1 MAKRIKHYNT
11 PSFSWAFFFAL
22 DPLLVGQQFSHV
34 RILFITLLF
43 ASLAVLASA
52 ADLGRSVVQILVYS
66 QTPIW
71 DAPWRNKPVS
81 ASSGSG
87 FVIEGDRVMT
97 NAHVVSWAKQIVL
110 RRFQDPR
117 PWLARV
123 EYISHECDL
132 AVLKVDTPG
141 FFDELKPLPV
151 GGLPKVQS
159 TVVTCGYPAGGEQIS
174 YTRGVVSRIEMQ
186 NYVHIGNKAF
196 LSVQTDAAINP
207 GNSGGPVF
215 QGDEV
220 VGVAFMGTPGLEN
233 TGFFIPPAVIN
244 HFLDDVSDGKYD
256 GFPKAGIRIV
266 SLQNP
271 AYRRYLGLPATGDGA
286 RIDSLADYT
295 EKAGLLKKDDV
306 ILAVGE
312 HPVGSDGT
320 ILLEGNR
327 VYCTTAF
334 QVPQKGQKLKL
345 KVWRDKKEI
354 NVAVPMEVR
363 GDDAN
368 IGNLFDAPPRYFVFA
383 GLVFTPLTLDY
394 VRTFGRNWRSVA
406 NSEMIYEL
414 YYRRNETPEKM
425 RKEPVVL
432 ASTLAHPVNADMR
445 LSSRAMIN
453 LINGKRIES
462 LEDVIA
468 AFQENTKA
476 QHIIQFVSGTVECLD
491 NVRAEE
497 ANPEILSTY
506 GIQSDRRL

>member
-1 MAKRIKHYNT
+1 MRI
-11 PSFSWAFFFAL
+11 PLSF
-22 DPLLVGQQFSHV
+22 
-34 RILFITLLF
+34 ILFACL
-43 ASLAVLASA
+43 SSLASA
-52 ADLGRSVVQILVYS
+52 EDMGRSVIQVLVYS

-71 DAPWRNKPVS
+71 DAPWRNNPVT

-87 FVIEGDRVMT
+87 FVIDGERVMT

-117 PWLARV
+117 PWVARV
-123 EYISHECDL
+123 EYVSHECDL

-141 FFDELKPLPV
+141 FFDKLEALPI

-159 TVVTCGYPAGGEQIS
+159 TVATCGYPAGGQQIS
-174 YTRGVVSRIEMQ
+174 YTRGVVSRVEMQ

-233 TGFFIPPAVIN
+233 TGFFIPSAVIN
-244 HFLDDVSDGKYD
+244 HFLKDVSDGKLD
-256 GFPKAGIRIV
+256 GFPKAGVRIV

-271 AYRRYLGLPATGDGA
+271 AYRRHLGLPPTGDGA
-286 RIDSLADYT
+286 RIDSLTDQT

-334 QVPQKGQKLKL
+334 QVPQRGEKLNL
-345 KVWRDKKEI
+345 KIWRDKKEVK
-354 NVAVPMEVR
+354 VAVPMEVY
-363 GDDAN
+363 GDEAN
-368 IGNLFDAPPRYFVFA
+368 TGNLYDAPPRYFVFA

-394 VRTFGRNWRSVA
+394 VKTFGRNWRSVA

-414 YYRRNETPEKM
+414 YYSRNETPAKV

-432 ASTLAHPVNADMR
+432 ASTLADPVNADMR
-445 LSSRAMIN
+445 LASRALIDT
-453 LINGKRIES
+453 INGKRIES

-468 AFQENTKA
+468 AFGENSKP
-476 QHIIQFVSGTVECLD
+476 QHIIKFASGTVECLD
-491 NVRAEE
+491 KSQAEL
-497 ANPEILSTY
+497 ANPKILSTY
-506 GIQSDRRL
+506 GIQADRRL